1 MTIENIIKEALMS
14 SYEYWSFIGEIGDET
29 VLKDINVG
37 LDDIK
42 LIDEDA
48 DSKDVIRLLS
58 SNVNF
63 ERRDDRYYLSNNAVT
78 EIKKIEENGM
88 DEDEALSNF
97 LSKNLVVLDDNKG
110 KSREF

>member
-14 SYEYWSFIGEIGDET
+14 SYEYWDFIGEIGDET

-63 ERRDDRYYLSNNAVT
+63 ERRDDRYYLSDRAIV
-78 EIKKIEENGM
+78 EIKKLEENGM
-88 DEDEALSNF
+88 DECDALSLF
-97 LSKNLVVLDDNKG
+97 LNENLPKIEDDIK
-110 KSREF
+110 RTL